1 MFGLMQDWPLT
12 VDRFLSHAARAHG
25 HRHVVS
31 RREDGRIERKTYAE
45 IHACAKR
52 VSNALRADGIARGD
66 RVATLAFNSAAH
78 LEAWYAIAGIGA
90 VCHTLNPRMSVEQL
104 GFMVQHAT
112 DRLLFAD
119 AALAPLAAEL
129 SRRSPALERVVFL
142 DALPEFAADC
152 AAECVWG
159 DFDERSAAGLCYTSG
174 TTGDP
179 KGVLYSHRSNFLH
192 TLMILQPDVI
202 GVSVNDTVLPVV
214 PMYHA
219 NAWALAFAAPA
230 VGARLVM
237 PGAKLDGASVYELIE
252 GEGVTLTAGVPTV
265 WLGLLQYMGAA
276 GKRFSTLRRLLV
288 GGSACPERLIREFA
302 DLGVEVIHAWGMT
315 EMSPIGSVGTLTPE
329 IAERAFEDQ
338 MPWRIKQGRAPFSV
352 EWKLVDDAG
361 GPLPHDG
368 VAVGKLRVRGPAVV
382 AGYFRDSSK
391 ILDDDGYFDTGDIAS
406 IDPDGFMLV
415 TDRSKDVIKSGGEW
429 ISSLAIENAALM
441 HPALAGA
448 SVVAIAD
455 AKWGERPVLLA
466 ILKPGCVA
474 TATELC
480 EFLAARLAKWHVPD
494 RVSFLTE
501 FPLGP
506 TGKVDKR
513 RLRDQVAAGAFG

>member
-129 SRRSPALERVVFL
+129 ARRSPALERVVFL

-219 NAWALAFAAPA
+219 NAWSLAFSAPTN
-230 VGARLVM
+230 
-237 PGAKLDGASVYELIE
+237 AKL
-252 GEGVTLTAGVPTV
+252 
-265 WLGLLQYMGAA
+265 
-276 GKRFSTLRRLLV
+276 
-288 GGSACPERLIREFA
+288 C
-302 DLGVEVIHAWGMT
+302 
-315 EMSPIGSVGTLTPE
+315 VGT
-329 IAERAFEDQ
+329 
-338 MPWRIKQGRAPFSV
+338 
-352 EWKLVDDAG
+352 
-361 GPLPHDG
+361 
-368 VAVGKLRVRGPAVV
+368 
-382 AGYFRDSSK
+382 
-391 ILDDDGYFDTGDIAS
+391 
-406 IDPDGFMLV
+406 
-415 TDRSKDVIKSGGEW
+415 
-429 ISSLAIENAALM
+429 
-441 HPALAGA
+441 
-448 SVVAIAD
+448 
-455 AKWGERPVLLA
+455 
-466 ILKPGCVA
+466 
-474 TATELC
+474 
-480 EFLAARLAKWHVPD
+480 
-494 RVSFLTE
+494 
-501 FPLGP
+501 
-506 TGKVDKR
+506 
-513 RLRDQVAAGAFG
+513 